1 MISRHYTD
9 KNRSDLKPV
18 VHFLALKT
26 RLDPKQKTW
35 NKCWTLTS
43 PLCVRFPPLWLSTPP
58 LIDFTCSPLPHVE
71 IVLGRFPICVLLLTC
86 VLVSLWNV
94 ISCCQSTVPIHKFAF
109 RQEQLK
115 FPDVFLTRPFT
126 EDTSV
131 GNLYELRSTC
141 IPTFISAFNDGWI
154 SST

>member
-43 PLCVRFPPLWLSTPP
+43 PLCVRFPPLWLSAPP

-71 IVLGRFPICVLLLTC
+71 IVL
-86 VLVSLWNV
+86 VSLPLV
-94 ISCCQSTVPIHKFAF
+94 PVCLVLSPCQSRPRSRQVLFTSLSLFLKILLVNSFLCLNICQVKTLFLQFYIFHYFLFFF
-109 RQEQLK
+109 R
-115 FPDVFLTRPFT
+115 FDFLF
-126 EDTSV
+126 SSLV
-131 GNLYELRSTC
+131 L
-141 IPTFISAFNDGWI
+141 ISF
-154 SST
+154 